1 MSFNV
6 ENKLDGFET
15 IVPCGLEGEPV
26 TTLSN
31 LLGEEAP
38 SLSTVGS
45 TLLDCFEA
53 VMERPMIRYGPIDVL
68 PDALMDCEPP
78 SR

>member
-1 MSFNV
+1 MWI
-6 ENKLDGFET
+6 K
-15 IVPCGLEGEPV
+15 GEPV
-26 TTLSN
+26 TTLSK

-45 TLLDCFEA
+45 ILLDCFEA
-53 VMERPMIRYGPIDVL
+53 VMGRPLIRYGSLDVL

-78 SR
+78 RL